1 MKKLLFFFSLFASL
15 FSFSQAPNPVKW
27 EASYSS
33 INADEGEI
41 IITAKID
48 KGWHIYS
55 QNIAP
60 DAGPIPTT
68 FNYTTG
74 TNFELVGKTIEGNAH
89 EVFDKAFD
97 TKLLIFDDKAE
108 FKQKIKLKNSKGFTT
123 IVKLEFMTCNDM
135 QCLPPKTIELTVNIA
150 SKK

>member
-1 MKKLLFFFSLFASL
+1 MKKILLILSFFVSFLG
-15 FSFSQAPNPVKW
+15 FSQAPNPVKW
-27 EASYSS
+27 EASYSP
-33 INADEGEI
+33 INSDEGEI
-41 IITAKID
+41 VIIAKID

-55 QNIAP
+55 QNISP
-60 DAGPIPTT
+60 DAGPIPTS
-68 FNYTTG
+68 FNYTPG
-74 TNFELVGKTIEGNAH
+74 ANFEIVGKTIEGNAH

-108 FKQKIKLKNSKGFTT
+108 FKQKIKIKNSKGFVT

-150 SKK
+150 PKK

>member
-1 MKKLLFFFSLFASL
+1 MKKLLLFFSLFASL

-33 INADEGEI
+33 INSDEGEI

-60 DAGPIPTT
+60 DAGPIPTS
-68 FNYTTG
+68 FNYTPG

-108 FKQKIKLKNSKGFTT
+108 FKQKIRLKNSKGFTT

-135 QCLPPKTIELTVNIA
+135 QCLPPKTIELLVNIT

>member
-1 MKKLLFFFSLFASL
+1 MKKIFILLSFFATFLG
-15 FSFSQAPNPVKW
+15 FSQAPSPVKW
-27 EASYSS
+27 EASYLS

-41 IITAKID
+41 IIVAKID

-60 DAGPIPTT
+60 DAGPIPTS
-68 FNYTTG
+68 FNYTPG

-123 IVKLEFMTCNDM
+123 DVKLEFMTCNDM

>member
-33 INADEGEI
+33 INSDEGEI

-68 FNYTTG
+68 FNYTPG

-135 QCLPPKTIELTVNIA
+135 QCLPPKTIELLVNVT

>member
-1 MKKLLFFFSLFASL
+1 MKKIFILLSFFATFFG
-15 FSFSQAPNPVKW
+15 FSQAPSPVKW
-27 EASYSS
+27 EASYLS

-41 IITAKID
+41 IIVAKID

-60 DAGPIPTT
+60 DAGPIPTS
-68 FNYTTG
+68 FNYTPG
-74 TNFELVGKTIEGNAH
+74 TNFELVGKTVEGNAH

-97 TKLLIFDDKAE
+97 TKLQIFDDKAE

-123 IVKLEFMTCNDM
+123 LVKLEFMTCNDM

>member
-1 MKKLLFFFSLFASL
+1 MKKLLLFFSLFASL
-15 FSFSQAPNPVKW
+15 LSFSQAPNPVKW
-27 EASYSS
+27 EAIYSS
-33 INADEGEI
+33 INSDEGEI

-60 DAGPIPTT
+60 DAGPIPTS
-68 FNYTTG
+68 FNYTPG

-108 FKQKIKLKNSKGFTT
+108 FKQKIRLKNSKGFTT

-135 QCLPPKTIELTVNIA
+135 QCLPPKTIELLVNIT

>member
-33 INADEGEI
+33 INSDEGEI

-68 FNYTTG
+68 FNYTPG
-74 TNFELVGKTIEGNAH
+74 ANFELVGKTIEGNAH

-135 QCLPPKTIELTVNIA
+135 QCLPPKTIELTLNIT

>member
-1 MKKLLFFFSLFASL
+1 MKKILLFLSLL
-15 FSFSQAPNPVKW
+15 LPVLSFSQALNPVKW
-27 EASYSS
+27 EATYSS
-33 INADEGEI
+33 LSSNEGEI
-41 IITAKID
+41 LITAKIE

-68 FNYTTG
+68 FNYTPG

-108 FKQKIKLKNSKGFTT
+108 FKQKIKLKNSKGFTA

-135 QCLPPKTIELTVNIA
+135 QCLPPKTIELMVNIT

>member
-1 MKKLLFFFSLFASL
+1 MKKTLLFLSLL
-15 FSFSQAPNPVKW
+15 VPVLSFSQALNPVKW
-27 EASYSS
+27 EATYSS
-33 INADEGEI
+33 LSANEGEI
-41 IITAKID
+41 IITAKIE

-68 FNYTTG
+68 FNYTPG
-74 TNFELVGKTIEGNAH
+74 TNFELNGKTTEGNAH

-108 FKQKIKLKNSKGFTT
+108 FKQKIKVKNTKGFST
-123 IVKLEFMTCNDM
+123 IIKLEFMTCNDM
-135 QCLPPKTIELTVNIA
+135 QCLPPKTIELNLNII